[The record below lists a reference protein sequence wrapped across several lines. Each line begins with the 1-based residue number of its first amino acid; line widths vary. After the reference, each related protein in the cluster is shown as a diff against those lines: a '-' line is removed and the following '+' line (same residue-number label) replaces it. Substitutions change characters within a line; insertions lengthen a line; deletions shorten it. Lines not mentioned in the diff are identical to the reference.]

1 MSKQGEWSIR
11 FGITDGSGKR
21 AATWKCWTPI
31 GVGKSDVYLT
41 CRSIGYA
48 LKVSLHQTGEWH
60 IAYSEKFFAENQ
72 DALADRPQGRFIDKW
87 TRPSEIAPGV
97 TLALRIITPH
107 SAVSIPIASLKRT
120 ITWIPIPPPSQAVE
134 ICTFFTSPHAL
145 VSSWPGR
152 NSMQTKLVGSM
163 LLDNGEKIWVVYR
176 IIECPDFKDMRGTPR
191 YFKGRSKDDLIG
203 KELRILTHHIHKED
217 GSLVILD
224 SAIVPARKPPPPQ
237 P

>member
-1 MSKQGEWSIR
+1 LSERAIR

-21 AATWKCWTPI
+21 AATWKCWTPV
-31 GVGKSDVYLT
+31 GAGKSDVYLT

-48 LKVSLHQTGEWH
+48 LKVSMHETGEWH
-60 IAYSEKFFAENQ
+60 IAYSEKFFAENP

-87 TRPSEIAPGV
+87 ARPNEIAPGL

-120 ITWIPIPPPSQAVE
+120 ITWIPNSPPGQALE
-134 ICTFFTSPHAL
+134 ICTFFTSPYAL
-145 VSSWPGR
+145 VSSWPGK

-163 LLDNGEKIWVVYR
+163 LLENNEKIWVVYR
-176 IIECPDFKDMRGTPR
+176 TIERPNFEDMRGTPR
-191 YFKGRSKDDLIG
+191 YFKGRGKGDLTG
-203 KELRILTHHIHKED
+203 EGLRILAHKIHKED

-224 SAIVPARKPPPPQ
+224 GAIAPPNP
-237 P
+237 